1 MDPVLAENVKGKG
14 RHYRHP
20 KDRDLLV
27 PSVTNVLGVLNKP
40 ALPRWSAKVVAEMA
54 YQMRHSLPSMEE
66 SEAVDILKGSPWRKS
81 SRAATRGGDVHSY
94 LQAIAEGRE
103 PQDLEGDAS
112 AYLEPLMQFLGQHEI
127 KAKHVEAT
135 VFSKHGYAGTADLFG
150 WLDGV
155 PVVLD
160 YKTGKGLYPE
170 VALQL
175 AALRH
180 ADEVVVG
187 DQVVDV
193 PQCDEAVA
201 ILIRQNGFQVQRVDA
216 GERTFETFLA
226 LLDVWRWQ
234 QTDPFHE
241 VPWPETPTA
250 AEGEAAAEGAVA
262 GSV

>member
-20 KDRDLLV
+20 KDKQLLV

-54 YQMRHSLPSMEE
+54 YQMRHSLPAMEE
-66 SEAVDILKGSPWRKS
+66 KDAVDILKGSPWRKS
-81 SRAATRGGDVHSY
+81 SRAATRGGDVHSF
-94 LQAIAEGRE
+94 LQDVAEGRE

-112 AYLEPLMQFLGQHEI
+112 AFQEPLMQFLDKHEI
-127 KAKHVEAT
+127 KAAHVEAT
-135 VFSKHGYAGTADLFG
+135 VFSRHGYAGTADLFG

-155 PVVLD
+155 PVVID

-175 AALRH
+175 AALRF
-180 ADEVVVG
+180 ADELVVG
-187 DQVVDV
+187 DQVVEV
-193 PQCDEAVA
+193 PECVEAVA
-201 ILIRQNGFQVQRVDA
+201 ILIAQNKFQVQRVKAD
-216 GERTFETFLA
+216 EETHAVFLA

-234 QTDPFHE
+234 QTEVFFD

-250 AEGEAAAEGAVA
+250 AEGEAAADDAVA
-262 GSV
+262 GEA

>member
-1 MDPVLAENVKGKG
+1 MDPVLAENVRGKG

-20 KDRDLLV
+20 RDRDLLV

-40 ALPRWSAKVVAEMA
+40 ALPRWSARVVAEMA

-66 SEAVDILKGSPWRKS
+66 AEAVDILKGSPWRKS
-81 SRAATRGGDVHSY
+81 SRAATRGGDVHSF
-94 LQAIAEGRE
+94 LQAVAEGRE

-112 AYLEPLMQFLGQHEI
+112 AFQEPLMQFLDRHEL
-127 KAKHVEAT
+127 KGLHVEAT

-155 PVVLD
+155 PVVID
-160 YKTGKGLYPE
+160 YKTGKGLYRE

-175 AALRH
+175 AALRY
-180 ADEVVVG
+180 ADELVVG
-187 DQVVDV
+187 DQVVPV
-193 PQCDEAVA
+193 PECEQAVA
-201 ILIRQNGFQVQRVDA
+201 ILIGQKKFQVQRVHADEEA
-216 GERTFETFLA
+216 HRVFLA

-234 QTDPFHE
+234 QTDPFFE

-250 AEGEAAAEGAVA
+250 AEGEAAADDGVAEAV
-262 GSV
+262 